1 MIGRNDATLAE
12 IQVSATQFVKYRTA
26 TLATTLQWPR
36 TVVYLQALGCSG
48 MFSYPPTATNPLG
61 AIEHVMKS
69 LVCEAG
75 RIFVGTAGWSLPH
88 AERGRFAPEG
98 THLARYAQALTGVEI
113 NSSFYRPHAT
123 TVYSRWAAA
132 TPEGFR
138 FSVKMPRT
146 ITHEKR
152 LLDCEELL
160 CTFLDQTQGLGDRLG
175 CILIQLPPSFA
186 YDASLAGA
194 FFEMFRAIYD
204 GALALEPRHASWFAD
219 DAAELLA
226 DCNVG
231 RVAADPARVPAA
243 AAPGGTPDLV
253 YFRLHGSPRVY
264 WSRYEDQFL
273 DKLCAQLVSAARLA
287 KAVWCIFDNTASGA
301 ATSDALGVR
310 ERLAEGM
317 NRWDAVTE
325 SIA

>member
-1 MIGRNDATLAE
+1 
-12 IQVSATQFVKYRTA
+12 
-26 TLATTLQWPR
+26 
-36 TVVYLQALGCSG
+36 
-48 MFSYPPTATNPLG
+48 
-61 AIEHVMKS
+61 MKS
-69 LVCEAG
+69 LVGETG
-75 RIFVGTAGWSLPH
+75 RSFVGTAGWSLPR
-88 AERGRFAPEG
+88 AEHGRFAPDG

-113 NSSFYRPHAT
+113 NSSFYRPHST

-138 FSVKMPRT
+138 FSVKIPRT

-152 LLDCEELL
+152 LLDCDELL
-160 CTFLDQTQGLGDRLG
+160 CDFLDQIRGLGNRLG
-175 CILIQLPPSFA
+175 CILVQLPPSFE
-186 YDASLAGA
+186 YNASLAGA

-204 GALALEPRHASWFAD
+204 GPIALEPRHASWFAD
-219 DAAELLA
+219 DAAGLLA
-226 DCNVG
+226 DCNVA

-243 AAPGGTPDLV
+243 AAPGGTQDLV

-273 DKLCAQLVSAARLA
+273 DKLCAQLVSSARLA

-301 ATSDALGVR
+301 ATSDALGVM
-310 ERLAEGM
+310 ERLAESM
-317 NRWDAVTE
+317 NRWDAATE